1 MTNSHEPQH
10 LSVELSTLNEFLDHY
25 RSVLI
30 AKASGI
36 SDEQAKSHAVEPSN
50 LSILGLLRHMAEVER
65 HWFRRILKNE
75 SELPDFYV
83 LGDVAIGTADGDFE
97 FPDTATL
104 NDGVEV
110 LQRAI
115 TESRLAIVG
124 LLPDELSLAVRPK
137 TGAPVTL
144 RLIMIHMI
152 EEYARH
158 CGHADFLRERI
169 DGRKGDN

>member
-137 TGAPVTL
+137 TGAPVSL
-144 RLIMIHMI
+144 RWIMIHMI

>member
-1 MTNSHEPQH
+1 M
-10 LSVELSTLNEFLDHY
+10 LNEFLDRY

-30 AKASGI
+30 AKATGI
-36 SDEQAKSHAVEPSN
+36 SDEQARSQAVEPSN

-65 HWFRRILKNE
+65 HWFRRILKDE
-75 SELPDFYV
+75 PELPDFYA
-83 LGDVAIGTADGDFE
+83 LGNVAIGTADGDFE

-104 NDGVEV
+104 SEGVEV

-115 TESRLAIVG
+115 AESRLAIDG
-124 LLPDELSLAVRPK
+124 LLPDDLSLAVRPK
-137 TGAPVTL
+137 TGAPVSL
-144 RLIMIHMI
+144 RWILIHMI

>member
-1 MTNSHEPQH
+1 MTDSREPQH
-10 LSVELSTLNEFLDHY
+10 LSDELTTLCEFLDFY

-30 AKASGI
+30 AKATGLT
-36 SDEQAKSHAVEPSN
+36 DEQARSHAVEPSN

-65 HWFRRILKNE
+65 HWFRRMLLAE
-75 SELPDFYV
+75 SKLPDFFATD
-83 LGDVAIGTADGDFE
+83 GVAIGTADGDFE
-97 FPDTATL
+97 FPGTATL
-104 NDGVEV
+104 SEGVEV

-115 TESRLAIVG
+115 AESRLAIDG
-124 LLPDELSLAVRPK
+124 LLPDDVSLATRPK
-137 TGAPVTL
+137 TGAPVSL
-144 RLIMIHMI
+144 RWILIHMI

>member
-1 MTNSHEPQH
+1 MNAERDM
-10 LSVELSTLNEFLDHY
+10 LNEFLDHY

-30 AKASGI
+30 AKATGI
-36 SDEQAKSHAVEPSN
+36 SDEQARSHAVEPSN

-75 SELPDFYV
+75 SELPDFYA
-83 LGDVAIGTADGDFE
+83 LGNVAIGTADGDFE
-97 FPDTATL
+97 FPDSATL
-104 NDGVEV
+104 SEGVEV

-115 TESRLAIVG
+115 AEARLAIDG
-124 LLPDELSLAVRPK
+124 LLPDDVSLAVRPK
-137 TGAPVTL
+137 TGAPVSL
-144 RLIMIHMI
+144 RWILIHMI

>member
-1 MTNSHEPQH
+1 MNAERDM
-10 LSVELSTLNEFLDHY
+10 LNEFLDHY

-30 AKASGI
+30 AKATGI
-36 SDEQAKSHAVEPSN
+36 SDEQARSHAVEPSN

-65 HWFRRILKNE
+65 HWFRRILKDE
-75 SELPDFYV
+75 SELPDFYA
-83 LGDVAIGTADGDFE
+83 LGNVAIGTADGDFE
-97 FPDTATL
+97 FPDSATL
-104 NDGVEV
+104 SEGVEV

-115 TESRLAIVG
+115 AESRMAIDG
-124 LLPDELSLAVRPK
+124 LLPDAVSLATRPK
-137 TGAPVTL
+137 TGAPVSL
-144 RLIMIHMI
+144 RWILIHMI

>member
-1 MTNSHEPQH
+1 MN
-10 LSVELSTLNEFLDHY
+10 VELDMLNEFLDHY

-30 AKASGI
+30 AKATGI
-36 SDEQAKSHAVEPSN
+36 SDEQARSHAVEPSN
-50 LSILGLLRHMAEVER
+50 LSILGLLRHIAVVER
-65 HWFRRILKNE
+65 HWFRRMLLNV

-83 LGDVAIGTADGDFE
+83 LGVVAIGTADGDFE

-104 NDGVEV
+104 SEGVEV

-115 TESRLAIVG
+115 AESRLAIDG
-124 LLPDELSLAVRPK
+124 LLPDDVSLATRPK
-137 TGAPVTL
+137 TGAPVSL
-144 RLIMIHMI
+144 RWILIHMI